1 MLEMDVLTKAAL
13 LHDVGK
19 VCLRAD
25 HSLGN
30 HSNAGAHFLSAF
42 MDDSEEAE
50 QVLRCVRLH
59 HAKALRAAMPA
70 KDDLSYIVYE
80 ADNIAA
86 AADRRERENEG
97 EDRGFDAQS
106 CLQNVFTIFGEKTST
121 PAGKYY
127 LRGMD
132 PKDKFN
138 YPTTS
143 MCIASDDKYQELV
156 DVLKNN
162 FQRGHIMEMSAGELL
177 RILEDVMS
185 YVPSSTNKSEVCDIS
200 LYVHSKVTAA
210 LASCM
215 YAYFSANGICDYKQ
229 YCFDAKGNAEFR
241 QRDAFLLV
249 SGDFS
254 GIQDFIYTIPS
265 KGALKSLRGRSFYL
279 ELFMENY
286 IDEILQQLGLSRA
299 NVLYTGGGHFYLLA
313 ANTQA
318 TKTALQ
324 DIQNAC
330 NQWLLS
336 NFGTQLY
343 MAMGYAP
350 CSAHDL
356 QSSGLQGNVFAAVS
370 RQLGQDKLCRYDGIS
385 LEKLFDSCSC
395 YNKNIDGTR
404 ECAICHMSSKV
415 LLDNGAN
422 GDICPTCQGLYDL
435 GDKLFAKDKHFA
447 ILSKAQEAAVELFG
461 YGRQLFLAVLNEKEL
476 AASGE
481 DLVRIYSKNKALTGR
496 LIGTRL
502 WLADYYAADSKGKVM
517 EFEDLAEA
525 CCDKQHGIKR
535 LGVLRADVDDLG
547 AAFIGGFFRYGTA
560 EPAKYAT
567 LSRYADLSR
576 DLGMFFKLAVGKLCA
591 GDLDGFDGSRQQP
604 FSLYGLH
611 KEQQRKVHVVYSGGD
626 DMFLVGAWDELIE
639 LAVDIRRAFAR
650 FTNGK
655 LSFSAG
661 LAMFNHGYPISKM
674 AELTGAL
681 ESAAKSASKN
691 SIALFGFATEQQG
704 AEQGLACE
712 HIYNWDDFT
721 KGVCAGKLHFLQQHL
736 DLDGNDSTKMRAGK
750 SMLYKLLNLLEE
762 NEDDMNIARFA
773 YTLGRQQPPKEAKE
787 MQKKCYEEFSQQMY
801 SWFTRPE
808 DRRQLRTALNLI
820 VYYLRDTKDSKE
832 EA

>member
-1 MLEMDVLTKAAL
+1 MQKIDLLTKAAL

-30 HSNAGAHFLSAF
+30 HSNAGAGFLATF
-42 MDDSEEAE
+42 MDNSEEAR

-59 HAKALRAAMPA
+59 HAGALRAAKPA
-70 KDDLSYIVYE
+70 SDDLSYIVYE

-97 EDRGFDAQS
+97 EDKGFDAQS

-138 YPTTS
+138 YPTTN
-143 MCIASDDKYQELV
+143 MCLASDDKYQELV

-162 FQRGHIMEMSAGELL
+162 FQRGHILEMNASELL

-215 YAYFSANGICDYKQ
+215 YAYFTANGISDYRQ
-229 YCFDAKGNAEFR
+229 QCFDAKGNAEFR
-241 QRDAFLLV
+241 QRDTFLLV

-254 GIQDFIYTIPS
+254 GIQDFIYTIPG

-313 ANTQA
+313 ANTKA
-318 TKTALQ
+318 TKAALQ
-324 DIQNAC
+324 DIQTAC
-330 NQWLLS
+330 NQWLLR

-350 CSAHDL
+350 CSARDL
-356 QSSGLQGNVFAAVS
+356 QSSDLQGNVFDAVS
-370 RQLGQDKLCRYDGIS
+370 RQLGQDKLCRYDMGS
-385 LEKLFDSCSC
+385 LQKLFDSESC

-404 ECAICHMSSKV
+404 ECAICHMSSKI
-415 LLDNGAN
+415 LLDNGEN
-422 GDICPTCQGLYDL
+422 GDICPTCQGLYEL
-435 GDKLFAKDKHFA
+435 GAKLFAKDKHFA
-447 ILSKAQEAAVELFG
+447 ILSREQESAVELFG
-461 YGRQLFLAVLNEKEL
+461 YDRQLFLAVLDEKEL
-476 AASGE
+476 VASG
-481 DLVRIYSKNKALTGR
+481 DALVRVYSKNEALTGR

-502 WLADYYAADSKGKVM
+502 WLADYYAADSRGKVM
-517 EFEDLAEA
+517 EFADLAEA
-525 CCDKQHGIKR
+525 CCDEQHGIKR

-547 AAFIGGFFRYGTA
+547 AAFIGGFFRYGAA

-591 GDLDGFDGSRQQP
+591 GDLDGFDGSRQPP
-604 FSLYGLH
+604 FSLYGLQ
-611 KEQQRKVHVVYSGGD
+611 KEPQRKVHVVYSGGD
-626 DMFLVGAWDELIE
+626 DMFLVGAWDELLE

-661 LAMFNHGYPISKM
+661 LAMFSHGYPISKM

-681 ESAAKSASKN
+681 ESAAKSTGKN
-691 SIALFGFATEQQG
+691 SIALFGFATEQQD
-704 AEQGLACE
+704 AEQGLACD
-712 HIYNWDDFT
+712 HVYSWDEFT
-721 KGVCAGKLHFLQQHL
+721 QGVCAGKLQFLQRHL
-736 DLDGNDSTKMRAGK
+736 DLDANDAAKLKTGK

-762 NEDDMNIARFA
+762 KEDGMNIARFA
-773 YTLGRQQPPKEAKE
+773 YTLGRQQPPREARE
-787 MQKKCYEEFSQQMY
+787 AQRKCYEEFSQQMY
-801 SWFTRPE
+801 QWFVRPE

-820 VYYLRDTKDSKE
+820 VYYLRDTKE